1 MEPIIIND
9 PIIIS
14 FYNENT
20 NIDIVSINH
29 IFIDILKKLSTN
41 LNETLTNNINHKI
54 LSTLTDLSKDIL
66 SLKQDVSSQLQNTK
80 NDYIDNV
87 KLTLSNYLLTNNE
100 KTQHIMD
107 KNTDVMITKT
117 ANIINEIIPKHHS
130 TLHSTIDDTIKQ
142 LHSSIL
148 IDTNKL
154 INSINKDD
162 KTITDF
168 VSNIEGKFN
177 SLITNIQQ
185 PIFSCIQQNDE
196 RTSSNIQ
203 SMRDKLISQQTSQD
217 KLNGE
222 LYEFLNK

>member
-66 SLKQDVSSQLQNTK
+66 NLKQDVSSQLQNTK

-87 KLTLSNYLLTNNE
+87 IRS
-100 KTQHIMD
+100 
-107 KNTDVMITKT
+107 
-117 ANIINEIIPKHHS
+117 
-130 TLHSTIDDTIKQ
+130 
-142 LHSSIL
+142 
-148 IDTNKL
+148 
-154 INSINKDD
+154 
-162 KTITDF
+162 
-168 VSNIEGKFN
+168 
-177 SLITNIQQ
+177 
-185 PIFSCIQQNDE
+185 
-196 RTSSNIQ
+196 
-203 SMRDKLISQQTSQD
+203 
-217 KLNGE
+217 
-222 LYEFLNK
+222 